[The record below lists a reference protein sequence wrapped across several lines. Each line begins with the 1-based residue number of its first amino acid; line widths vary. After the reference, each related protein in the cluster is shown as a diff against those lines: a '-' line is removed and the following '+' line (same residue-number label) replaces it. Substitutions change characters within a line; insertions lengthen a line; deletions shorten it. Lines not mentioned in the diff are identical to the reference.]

1 MERKMAALKK
11 TSILLALMFMVL
23 AFTPTANAQQPLGVI
38 SCSATPVTPL
48 VRAEGVSEAGGDIDI
63 LCTNT
68 PGVSV
73 NVVQYLPTNLNVL
86 ANNTNFTNSIGLVA
100 GGVVDL
106 TEAVVIINSNH
117 SMLPSA
123 TSDVPPTGGDEPDSR
138 FPGPQYME
146 LTGDTVL
153 TANKLQ
159 FPVPGAPNDGEWE
172 PGDDLADCLDGGSD
186 GEGEPG
192 GFGDT
197 GGDACFPTTTTIKI
211 GNIRVNASALAA
223 PSQVSVTVSM
233 TGETNIPIFPNV
245 LNIALPLVG
254 LTWGVT
260 SGGVGLQCS
269 TDSLTAT
276 VSLHEGFA
284 TSFKTLGAPTFIPGN
299 TQVESG
305 YFSPGGGATQAT
317 RFKIWFLNV
326 PNGVGVS
333 VLPSVNNAAEPE
345 TQDCS
350 AEVNLDGDALC
361 LHLITGADAY
371 GAGGGATPFSAG
383 AAVAVS
389 IDSDGMGMVVYEVT
403 DANPFATEW
412 IDIGVKYS
420 WLADTAND
428 EPTPGTTQI
437 RVNFAPI
444 ATSFVAD
451 KVSPRPRFIDTGG
464 APLDAASIR
473 RCTTTLLY
481 PWISNQAGFD
491 TGVVVS
497 NTSAD
502 WLGTP
507 HQLGSCTVHWHG
519 AEASG
524 PLDAG
529 DDTTSA
535 VINAGEQ
542 FVFLVSNEAPGFQGY
557 IIIVCDFQ
565 FAHGFAYLS
574 DGFTGV
580 PTQAQGYLALILED
594 YDKVAPGKRV
604 APETLGQ

>member
-1 MERKMAALKK
+1 
-11 TSILLALMFMVL
+11 MFMVL
-23 AFTPTANAQQPLGVI
+23 AFTPTANAQQPLGVS
-38 SCSATPVTPL
+38 SCSATPVVPL
-48 VRAEGVSEAGGDIDI
+48 VRAEGVAEAAGDIDI

-100 GGVVDL
+100 GGVADL

-117 SMLPSA
+117 SMIPSA

-146 LTGDTVL
+146 LTGATTL
-153 TANKLQ
+153 TANEMQ

-172 PGDDLADCLDGGSD
+172 PGDDLDDCI
-186 GEGEPG
+186 P

-197 GGDACFPTTTTIKI
+197 GGSACFPTTTTIKI

-254 LTWGVT
+254 LAWGVT
-260 SGGVGLQCS
+260 SGGVGLQCA
-269 TDSLTAT
+269 DGSLHAT
-276 VSLHEGFA
+276 VSLNEGFA
-284 TSFKTLGAPTFIPGN
+284 TSFKTLGVPTFIPGN

-305 YFSPGGGATQAT
+305 YYSPGGGATQGT

-326 PNGVGVS
+326 PDGVDVS
-333 VLPSVNNAAEPE
+333 VDVSHNNAFDDPLTADVVEGDDASN
-345 TQDCS
+345 DCS
-350 AEVNLDGDALC
+350 DPVNLDGDGICML
-361 LHLITGADAY
+361 LITGTDAN
-371 GAGGGATPFSAG
+371 GAGGIGATYAVDP
-383 AAVAVS
+383 VAVT

-403 DANPFATEW
+403 DGNPFATESC
-412 IDIGVKYS
+412 DIGVWYS
-420 WLADTAND
+420 WEADTDAD
-428 EPTPGTTQI
+428 EPTPSTTQI
-437 RVNFAPI
+437 RVNFAPV

-451 KVSPRPRFIDTGG
+451 GVSPRPRFIDTGDS
-464 APLDAASIR
+464 PEDAASIR

-502 WLGTP
+502 WLSTP
-507 HQLGSCTVHWHG
+507 HQAGSCTVHWHG
-519 AEASG
+519 ADANG
-524 PLDAG
+524 PLDAS

-557 IIIVCDFQ
+557 IIILCDFQ

-574 DGFTGV
+574 DGFAGV
-580 PTQAQGYLALILED
+580 PTQAQGYLALILAH
-594 YDKVAPGKRV
+594 YDDAGVRE
-604 APETLGQ
+604 APEALSQ